1 MPRNNNM
8 MGHNKNFDIPKEMG
22 AWVLNDPDNINIVK
36 KPVPQPKKK
45 AKFYL
50 KLMQLQFVQL
60 T

>member
-8 MGHNKNFDIPKEMG
+8 TGHNKNFDIPKEMG
-22 AWVLNDPDNINIVK
+22 AWVLTIQTISILSKNLFHN
-36 KPVPQPKKK
+36 QKK
-45 AKFYL
+45 AKFCL